1 MLLLLLLSLCVSPA
15 TVLKITPCHARSHKG
30 LPEKELWDCW
40 CNIFVGCIPFLSP
53 TSVKV
58 LKRQNN
64 LNYVIWNYLFR
75 LPGNL
80 TVKPTVTKQLNHL
93 NTNSLESHY
102 YKAVNKHCT
111 NHIYLVLIHST
122 SSKCPSSSHLGQ
134 YSPRVFPGV
143 VTATVTLHSYIIHNR
158 LIVTFFLSTNIHL
171 TANSRTIWV
180 SWYQNVRLFCILL
193 HQ

>member
-80 TVKPTVTKQLNHL
+80 TVKPTVTKQLNYL
-93 NTNSLESHY
+93 NMNSLDSQLVITTRQWTNTVPITYILFWYTVHPASAR
-102 YKAVNKHCT
+102 AVP
-111 NHIYLVLIHST
+111 ISAST
-122 SSKCPSSSHLGQ
+122 VHVSSLG
-134 YSPRVFPGV
+134 S
-143 VTATVTLHSYIIHNR
+143 
-158 LIVTFFLSTNIHL
+158 
-171 TANSRTIWV
+171 
-180 SWYQNVRLFCILL
+180 
-193 HQ
+193 